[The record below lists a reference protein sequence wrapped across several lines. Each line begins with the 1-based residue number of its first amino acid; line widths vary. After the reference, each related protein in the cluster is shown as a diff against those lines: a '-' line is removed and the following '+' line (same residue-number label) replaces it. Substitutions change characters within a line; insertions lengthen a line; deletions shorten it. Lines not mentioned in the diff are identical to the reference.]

1 MGISNFTKQALKF
14 YPDTTK
20 ALLQHLEL
28 EKYTMDIGDG
38 RPINSKT

>member
-1 MGISNFTKQALKF
+1 MVISSFTKQALKF

-28 EKYTMDIGDG
+28 ENYTIDVGEG
-38 RPINSKT
+38 RPIGSKV